1 MESAPAGAASSLSTI
16 NNNNRVS
23 DFPAPETTLEQLFS
37 SRSLKVTVDDGVP
50 VAVISVQRY
59 LSEKVFCNDQPHDPH
74 DSYTYDVTVTDG
86 VWRTRGVLHRSL
98 NRLVHCN
105 TLRPGVQIRITGCS
119 FVYNEQRLGQGHICI
134 EKVQCDAGAR
144 SSPFLDGLK
153 DLGCL
158 SVLTKHGMENVGV
171 RDDFPLKTSSKHY
184 LPLWNNEDPEGEQ
197 WLPPRTTPD
206 LVLDVSSVTLLC
218 DLESSLGY
226 ARGGPPLLVR
236 VIHKSRLR
244 YYGKCDIVDAKKKA
258 DYPYHAVLPPCVQ
271 AYLEVADQSGA
282 MSLVL
287 WSELC
292 LDWYHSLHVGAVLY
306 IHKYTVKDSYANR
319 SRPQMEHHCLRV
331 FRSKEISLNRRSTA
345 PVLSVVPQKNL
356 PVQWGLPDVAYRFTC
371 RSELENLAPNTAC
384 DVIGLVTFVGRVQRI
399 RCQGDKGPEKFWTYR
414 WVHAL
419 DGSSQRPFI
428 LEIFSCSQPDVFHAI
443 CPMTYLVCT
452 QMRVCPGASAPFLTS
467 SCETQIFIT
476 GHHRGQPYVSD
487 PRVKEFIRWTK
498 TLKDGA
504 VLDKT
509 LVGGHYCYPP
519 APPVFTQPLH
529 NGSVPVVLV
538 AASDLKGA
546 LESLRYREHK
556 RLAVQGLITAVRY
569 VRLHPDPSEP
579 NPDPSEPSGGEGSG
593 EASAGTSRASTAT
606 SASEHRDVGHTKNG
620 TGGGTAPSGVA
631 SPSITRRTTP
641 KKRSFH
647 RFYLTRA
654 KMRTKRLAGG
664 PVSPDTP
671 EVSSS
676 GSDSDLLD
684 AGSTL
689 QEGSVE
695 PPLPDPAEQ
704 SPPLRWESRDWSR
717 QRGEVSTHLCGEG
730 LQPDTLARRFS
741 LEERSALLAW
751 SGLPSSHWTPPD
763 PQPGRTAPPGAGAPG
778 AGVPGGRPPGYYHT
792 TILGINQQVALDA
805 AFCPVVSSADPRAEG
820 LPLDPHG
827 NSLLSLLSAG
837 FLCPLGDPVT
847 PDLPS
852 PEEVLQT
859 AGELEG
865 AHLLC
870 VLDLC
875 HLGGDRVEV
884 LLSKVYRVT

>member
-1 MESAPAGAASSLSTI
+1 MTSL
-16 NNNNRVS
+16 
-23 DFPAPETTLEQLFS
+23 L
-37 SRSLKVTVDDGVP
+37 
-50 VAVISVQRY
+50 
-59 LSEKVFCNDQPHDPH
+59 
-74 DSYTYDVTVTDG
+74 
-86 VWRTRGVLHRSL
+86 
-98 NRLVHCN
+98 
-105 TLRPGVQIRITGCS
+105 RITA
-119 FVYNEQRLGQGHICI
+119 RL
-134 EKVQCDAGAR
+134 
-144 SSPFLDGLK
+144 L
-153 DLGCL
+153 
-158 SVLTKHGMENVGV
+158 
-171 RDDFPLKTSSKHY
+171 
-184 LPLWNNEDPEGEQ
+184 
-197 WLPPRTTPD
+197 
-206 LVLDVSSVTLLC
+206 
-218 DLESSLGY
+218 
-226 ARGGPPLLVR
+226 
-236 VIHKSRLR
+236 
-244 YYGKCDIVDAKKKA
+244 
-258 DYPYHAVLPPCVQ
+258 
-271 AYLEVADQSGA
+271 
-282 MSLVL
+282 
-287 WSELC
+287 
-292 LDWYHSLHVGAVLY
+292 
-306 IHKYTVKDSYANR
+306 
-319 SRPQMEHHCLRV
+319 
-331 FRSKEISLNRRSTA
+331 
-345 PVLSVVPQKNL
+345 
-356 PVQWGLPDVAYRFTC
+356 
-371 RSELENLAPNTAC
+371 
-384 DVIGLVTFVGRVQRI
+384 
-399 RCQGDKGPEKFWTYR
+399 
-414 WVHAL
+414 
-419 DGSSQRPFI
+419 
-428 LEIFSCSQPDVFHAI
+428 
-443 CPMTYLVCT
+443 
-452 QMRVCPGASAPFLTS
+452 
-467 SCETQIFIT
+467 

-695 PPLPDPAEQ
+695 PPLPDPAAEQ